1 MWRKGGDDDDGD
13 DEKDPSG
20 CSRRLW
26 RDRPKANAKEVQDP
40 PEADGHLQ
48 LGVCKGWLHKMT
60 P

>member
-1 MWRKGGDDDDGD
+1 MWRKGGDDDDDGGD

-26 RDRPKANAKEVQDP
+26 RDRPKANAKIPQKLMDTW
-40 PEADGHLQ
+40 Q